1 MNYDPSLLTQ
11 SQDTVALEMAAYDQE
26 DPSYMSKEDFGIIT
40 TTQEGILN
48 TMQVMSNEIANHTDV
63 ILKKIQKGILDILEV
78 MTSEISTHTDLI
90 LKKIQEIQQKKG
102 GMTTVY
108 KCYTCGEEG
117 HFSPKCPHKEE
128 YQKKKKTN
136 SAEEIKPKFTCFT
149 CGEPGHYSTNCPE
162 KENVKPAPTKSNE
175 CFNCG
180 EEGHWANKCPHEK
193 QKKKTAA
200 QKRSACYTCG
210 ETGHWTKD
218 CPKIEEVIQTSD
230 IEDNEPPKKIKKER
244 KKPTKKPKKEDWD
257 EEMKIEQ
264 KIPGRMKRINN
275 QNMFIEEPDLD

>member
-1 MNYDPSLLTQ
+1 MPSQ
-11 SQDTVALEMAAYDQE
+11 RRI
-26 DPSYMSKEDFGIIT
+26 PKE
-40 TTQEGILN
+40 
-48 TMQVMSNEIANHTDV
+48 
-63 ILKKIQKGILDILEV
+63 
-78 MTSEISTHTDLI
+78 
-90 LKKIQEIQQKKG
+90 
-102 GMTTVY
+102 
-108 KCYTCGEEG
+108 
-117 HFSPKCPHKEE
+117 
-128 YQKKKKTN
+128 KKTN

-162 KENVKPAPTKSNE
+162 KENVKPAPTKSNG

>member
-1 MNYDPSLLTQ
+1 MKLLIIPT
-11 SQDTVALEMAAYDQE
+11 SSWKKFKKEFWI
-26 DPSYMSKEDFGIIT
+26 SSKSWPVKLVIIPT
-40 TTQEGILN
+40 SSRIKF
-48 TMQVMSNEIANHTDV
+48 
-63 ILKKIQKGILDILEV
+63 KKY
-78 MTSEISTHTDLI
+78 S
-90 LKKIQEIQQKKG
+90 KK
-102 GMTTVY
+102 
-108 KCYTCGEEG
+108 
-117 HFSPKCPHKEE
+117 KEE
-128 YQKKKKTN
+128 WLPFINATPAERKDTFHPNALTKKNTKRKKKTN

-162 KENVKPAPTKSNE
+162 KENVKPAPTKSNG

-193 QKKKTAA
+193 QKKKTA

-244 KKPTKKPKKEDWD
+244 KNQPKNLKKKTGTRKWKSNKKYRAEWRESTIKTCSWRNPTSIKNRNPWK
-257 EEMKIEQ
+257 
-264 KIPGRMKRINN
+264 KRIISS
-275 QNMFIEEPDLD
+275 M